1 MKVLGKTKIK
11 TWLDGET
18 IIIVVTNLRV
28 IHPKAKE
35 DSKRS
40 ARPIRRTRTSS
51 DAYKEVAMKEEER
64 ERERERGTLQ

>member
-1 MKVLGKTKIK
+1 MKVLEKTKIK
-11 TWLDGET
+11 TCLDGET

-51 DAYKEVAMKEEER
+51 DAYKEVAMKEER
-64 ERERERGTLQ
+64 RERERGTLQ